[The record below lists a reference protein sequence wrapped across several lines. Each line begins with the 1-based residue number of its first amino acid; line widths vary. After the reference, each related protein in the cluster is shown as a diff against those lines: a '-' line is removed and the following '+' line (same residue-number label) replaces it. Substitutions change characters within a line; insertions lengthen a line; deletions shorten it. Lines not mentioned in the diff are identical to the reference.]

1 MRHAS
6 IEPSPW
12 PLHDRNCE
20 NFTRQSKIDAT
31 LDYLQQALA
40 ICRAIGDRMGL
51 CRGLFNMGDIHLNN
65 REPQQALASWVEAY
79 RIAREIGWAEALQNL
94 DNLAK
99 QVGGPGLELWETL
112 ARQLPAG
119 EDGG

>member
-1 MRHAS
+1 
-6 IEPSPW
+6 
-12 PLHDRNCE
+12 
-20 NFTRQSKIDAT
+20 
-31 LDYLQQALA
+31 
-40 ICRAIGDRMGL
+40 
-51 CRGLFNMGDIHLNN
+51 MGDIHLNN